1 MTVTRQPV
9 NDGNQH
15 AADGASRIRVC
26 VRIRPENTTEM
37 NGNHRTVVNKI
48 SDNLLIF
55 DPKTEASPD
64 YYHGKQ
70 RRMRDIRKK
79 TQKDMRFV
87 FDHVFDEHSSNEE
100 LYEHTTKGILDGLLD
115 GYNCSGMWCNNI
127 FLAGFIVSPRESE
140 VDTGKMGVNKMG

>member
-9 NDGNQH
+9 NDVNQH
-15 AADGASRIRVC
+15 AADGNASRIRVC
-26 VRIRPENTTEM
+26 VRIRPENTTEI

-115 GYNCSGMWCNNI
+115 GYNCSGMWRSDI
-127 FLAGFIVSPRESE
+127 LEGVGVSAMS
-140 VDTGKMGVNKMG
+140 